1 MINLMRSMQARI
13 DPQETGNG
21 QVRSAD
27 SGSIKMFF
35 FVPPNVSLYL
45 SYARCD
51 DISMRTPLN

>member
-13 DPQETGNG
+13 DPEKTGNG

-27 SGSIKMFF
+27 SGSIKMF

>member
-13 DPQETGNG
+13 DPEETGNG

-35 FVPPNVSLYL
+35 VSPNVSLYL